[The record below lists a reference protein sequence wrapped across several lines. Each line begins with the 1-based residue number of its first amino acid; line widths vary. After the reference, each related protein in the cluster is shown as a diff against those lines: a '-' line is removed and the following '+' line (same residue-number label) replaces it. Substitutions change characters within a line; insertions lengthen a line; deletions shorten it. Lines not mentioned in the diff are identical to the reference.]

1 MASLLAVLCAGCAP
15 QFGLTMKVPPIPDA
29 QHVETGGVDGPALKV
44 KVGAFED
51 ARVSP
56 TIAEVDNREIPSS
69 GSAGAEVQEGFERY
83 FRDVGVQVVR
93 RDAPILEGE
102 ITEWSSNILPG
113 FPSSDAEAKA
123 KIRVTIKDS
132 EYHVLYRGVFSG
144 ESTVSNPLL
153 DEDHVRDLLGQA
165 MAAAIE
171 AAVTDEM
178 LRSQL
183 SRGWIE

>member
-1 MASLLAVLCAGCAP
+1 
-15 QFGLTMKVPPIPDA
+15 
-29 QHVETGGVDGPALKV
+29 
-44 KVGAFED
+44 
-51 ARVSP
+51 
-56 TIAEVDNREIPSS
+56 
-69 GSAGAEVQEGFERY
+69 VQEGFERY
-83 FRDVGVQVVR
+83 FKDVGVRIVR

-102 ITEWSSNILPG
+102 ISEWSSKVLPG

-123 KIRVTIKDS
+123 KIRVTVKDS

-144 ESTVSNPLL
+144 EATVSHPLL
-153 DEDHVRDLLGQA
+153 DEEHVRELLGQA

-183 SRGWIE
+183 SRGRIE